1 MRNGQATILASMKLF
16 PPLLRTGA
24 IVSLAC
30 VFLLP
35 HTTIVQASSDPQS
48 TDWNVYGGNKA
59 GQRYSPLTQ
68 INRTNVKKLRVA
80 WTFDTGESL
89 AGLQTHPLIAQGR
102 MFVYSPQQVVFGL
115 DAATGKQLWKFDS
128 GIHSGQPARGFAY
141 WKSSDSSHDI
151 LFAQTL
157 YAIWALDPSTGK
169 PLLSFGKDG
178 HIDLR
183 NDLGPESP
191 QGTVAITTP
200 GMIYKDVL
208 ITGFRTGETE
218 PSPHGDIRAYNIHTG
233 TLVWSFHTIPHP
245 GEPGYETWPKDA
257 WKYTGGANNW
267 TGGVLDEARGIF
279 YAPTGSAVSDFY
291 GADRVGNDLYAN
303 SLLALDAATG
313 KLLWHFQAVHHDMWD
328 RDFPSPPVLLTL
340 RSNGKSVD
348 VVAQVTKHGQV
359 FVFDRVTG
367 KPLFPIEEKP
377 FPASSVPGEVASPTQ
392 PMSTSIEPYARQRL
406 TAEMLTTRTPEAH
419 AWAVEKF
426 STFISDGQFI
436 PFRVDQETVVFPGF
450 DGGAEWGGEAADPR
464 TGVLYINANDVA
476 WTGGLTAVKSGESAG
491 ATLYNAQCA
500 VCHGTDRKGQADVFP
515 SLIEATKKLTAQ
527 QMTDV
532 IHSGRGRMPG
542 FTNLTGDPLNAL
554 LSYVRS
560 GDLTSTDRSDK
571 QEASSGTGKNAAP
584 PAKYR
589 FTGYHKFLDPDGY
602 PAIQPPWGTLNA
614 LDLNTGKYLWH
625 VPLGEYPELAA
636 KGMKNTGSENYGGP
650 VLTASG
656 LLFIGATNFDNKLRC
671 FDAKTGKVLWEYTMD
686 YAGNAT
692 PATYMVNGKQ
702 YVVIA
707 NSSARNSKAKH
718 GTKYVAFALP

>member
-1 MRNGQATILASMKLF
+1 MKLL
-16 PPLLRTGA
+16 PTLLRTGA
-24 IVSLAC
+24 IASLAC

-35 HTTIVQASSDPQS
+35 YMVAVHASSDPQS
-48 TDWNVYGGNKA
+48 ADWNVYGGNKA

-68 INRTNVKKLRVA
+68 INRTNVKQLRVA
-80 WTFDTGESL
+80 WTFDTGESR

-102 MFVYSPQQVVFGL
+102 MFVYSPEQIVFGL

-141 WKSSDSSHDI
+141 WKSPDGTHDI

-157 YAIWALDPSTGK
+157 YAIWALDPSSGK
-169 PLLSFGKDG
+169 PMPSFGKDG
-178 HIDLR
+178 RIDLR
-183 NDLGPESP
+183 DDLGPESP

-200 GMIYKDVL
+200 GTIYKDVL

-233 TLVWSFHTIPHP
+233 ALVWSFHTIPHP
-245 GEPGYETWPKDA
+245 GEPGYETWRKDA

-340 RSNGKSVD
+340 HRNGKSID
-348 VVAQVTKHGQV
+348 AVAQVTKHGQV

-377 FPASSVPGEVASPTQ
+377 FSASTVPGEVGSPTQ
-392 PMSTSIEPYARQRL
+392 PMSTAIEPFARQRL

-419 AWAVEKF
+419 AWAAEKF
-426 STFISDGQFI
+426 RTFISEGQFV

-450 DGGAEWGGEAADPR
+450 DGGAEWGGEAADPK

-476 WTGGLTAVKSGESAG
+476 WTGGLTAVKSGEGAG

-515 SLIEATKKLTAQ
+515 SLIEATKKLSAQ

-532 IHSGRGRMPG
+532 IHNGRGRMPG
-542 FTNLTGDPLNAL
+542 FTNLTGESLSSL
-554 LSYVRS
+554 LAYVRS
-560 GDLTSTDRSDK
+560 TDLSPTDRSDK
-571 QEASSGTGKNAAP
+571 QEATAGNGKNAAP
-584 PAKYR
+584 AAKYR

-614 LDLNTGKYLWH
+614 LDLNTGKYLWR

-650 VLTASG
+650 VLTAGG
-656 LLFIGATNFDNKLRC
+656 LLFIGATNFDNKLHC
-671 FDAKTGKVLWEYTMD
+671 FDAKTGKLLWEYTME